1 MMTGTLF
8 SLFCELPLVIEI
20 LTEKQN
26 NPRELVT
33 FAAAAPPAR
42 AGGLLAIPSE
52 GQAMEPTTR
61 ISHEFSPWSLP
72 LRDSKRCERIEERY
86 RVRFLHGPNSNS

>member
-1 MMTGTLF
+1 MMETLF

-20 LTEKQN
+20 LTENQN

-42 AGGLLAIPSE
+42 AGGRLGKQCNRLAARLGPKEPST
-52 GQAMEPTTR
+52 PT
-61 ISHEFSPWSLP
+61 ILW
-72 LRDSKRCERIEERY
+72 
-86 RVRFLHGPNSNS
+86 